1 MMDKIIGKHYAP
13 PAVFSCG
20 YHCMTVSIGVCE
32 VLPTYGGKS
41 TKLGKALVRVS
52 GPNTPEGVER
62 INAMAERI
70 ALALDE
76 GTYTGPKTVRV

>member
-1 MMDKIIGKHYAP
+1 MEKVIGKHYAKY
-13 PAVFSCG
+13 AVCYG
-20 YHCMTVSIGVCE
+20 GPQRTVSVGVCK
-32 VLPTYGGKS
+32 VLPAHTCWERNR
-41 TKLGKALVRVS
+41 LGKALVRIS